1 MNQERRDPDSE
12 GERLADRTKEF
23 FADIA
28 SDFLRRPAE
37 KLARHFAGR
46 MAQFLIAITFFCVA
60 IVFLLVALVMILDTY
75 EMPEYV
81 AYLSVGTLALIL
93 GGIMMMRAPAK

>member
-12 GERLADRTKEF
+12 GERLGERTKDF
-23 FADIA
+23 LADIA
-28 SDFLRRPAE
+28 SDFLRRPVE
-37 KLARHFAGR
+37 KIARHFAGR

-75 EMPEYV
+75 GKPEYI

-93 GGIMMMRAPAK
+93 GGIMMRRPAK